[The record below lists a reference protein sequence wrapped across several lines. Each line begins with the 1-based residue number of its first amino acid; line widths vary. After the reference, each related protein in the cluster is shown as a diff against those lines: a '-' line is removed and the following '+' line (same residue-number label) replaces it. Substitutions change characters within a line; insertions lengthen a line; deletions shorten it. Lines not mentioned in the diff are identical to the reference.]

1 MKNSPHTWVTVKY
14 NEDAFD
20 VHLSNDIEAISEIR
34 PIDSEINIAPM
45 LNTDAIKSIQEKIA
59 EINNVKYLK
68 ENVMHYKDLRQI
80 NVSQHIEKK
89 NGLSYLSWSWAL
101 DQLLQLDGGA
111 TWEYLEPK
119 RFGES
124 MMVFC
129 KVTAFGKSRTAQLPV
144 MDFRNQAIPNPN
156 AYQVNTAM
164 QRCLAKAI
172 SLHGIGLY
180 IYAGED
186 LPILNESTT
195 SKIVTH
201 EKDKAVKNDVS
212 TY

>member
-1 MKNSPHTWVTVKY
+1 MRIKNHAWHTIKY
-14 NEDAFD
+14 KEDSFD
-20 VHLSNDIEAISEIR
+20 VKLSNESHVIQDIRSV
-34 PIDSEINIAPM
+34 DSEINIAGM
-45 LNTDAIKSIQEKIA
+45 LDKKIIYAMQEMVDAEMNHKQYMEDKKIT
-59 EINNVKYLK
+59 K
-68 ENVMHYKDLRQI
+68 EPIMQYKELRQI

-89 NGLSYLSWSWAL
+89 NGLSYLSWSWAV
-101 DQLLQLDGGA
+101 DQLLQLDDCA

-119 RFGES
+119 QFGES

-129 KVTAFGKSRTAQLPV
+129 KVTAFGKSRVAQLPV
-144 MDFRNQAIPNPN
+144 MDFRNQAISNPN

-186 LPILNESTT
+186 LPIS
-195 SKIVTH
+195 
-201 EKDKAVKNDVS
+201 DKDVS
-212 TY
+212 LSV

>member
-1 MKNSPHTWVTVKY
+1 MKNSPRTWVTVKY

-20 VHLSNDIEAISEIR
+20 VHLSNDIDAISEIR
-34 PIDSEINIAPM
+34 PIDSEINIAPLM
-45 LNTDAIKSIQEKIA
+45 NMDTIKSIQQKVD
-59 EINNVKYLK
+59 EIKSRQSIK
-68 ENVMHYKDLRQI
+68 EEIMHYKDLRQI

-101 DQLLQLDGGA
+101 DQLLQLDDSA

-186 LPILNESTT
+186 LPIPTEATT
-195 SKIVTH
+195 
-201 EKDKAVKNDVS
+201 
-212 TY
+212 